1 MHAVKE
7 LYPMRGVITTVTTPF
22 NEDLSVNWRDLRRT
36 AEAALE
42 AGISGFLAPCL
53 ASEIDELTEQE
64 RYRMAAELL
73 TVTRQ
78 AGRGLVIPNVRGKDQ
93 AACVEQA
100 KRYLDLGVD
109 GVNIFMPTQGEE
121 SYRELVA
128 AIDALHPPLLCLQD
142 GKSNELK
149 APFIKAMFDEFESFR
164 CIKIE
169 TANPGP
175 DYTAVLKATNGR
187 LNVSGSW
194 GSDQMIE
201 AFDRGIHAL
210 MPSGLFELFVN
221 VYRLYHEKS
230 RDAAVRLFYDIL
242 PIIVFSRQSDS
253 VNLSLHKMYFKR
265 LGLYSTVKFRGPYAI
280 DAIAESYA
288 NEMIDRALRI
298 RDNMDAY
305 WQ

>member
-1 MHAVKE
+1 MKT
-7 LYPMRGVITTVTTPF
+7 LYPMRGIITTVNTPF
-22 NEDLSVNWRDLRRT
+22 NEDLSINWRDLRRT

-42 AGISGFLAPCL
+42 AGAAGFLAPCF
-53 ASEIDELTEQE
+53 ASEIDQLTEAE
-64 RYRMAAELL
+64 RFRMAGELVA
-73 TVTRQ
+73 VTRS
-78 AGRGLVIPNVRGKDQ
+78 AGRGIVLPNVRGKDQ

-109 GVNIFMPTQGEE
+109 GVNIFMPTVTEE

-128 AIDALHPPLLCLQD
+128 AVDALHPPFLCLQD
-142 GKSNELK
+142 TKDNELR
-149 APFIKAMFDEFESFR
+149 APFVKALFDEFESFR

-175 DYTAVLKATNGR
+175 DYTAVLEATGGA

-221 VYRLYHEKS
+221 TYRLYHEKS
-230 RDAAVRLFYDIL
+230 REAAMRLFFDIL
-242 PIIVFSRQSDS
+242 PIIVFTRQSDS
-253 VNLSLHKMYFKR
+253 VNLSLHKRYFQR
-265 LGLYSTVKFRGPYAI
+265 LGLYTTTRFRGPYAI
-280 DAIAESYA
+280 DEVQSRYTE
-288 NEMIDRALRI
+288 EMIDRALAI
-298 RDNMDAY
+298 RERMEEY
-305 WQ
+305 WK

>member
-1 MHAVKE
+1 MKE
-7 LYPMRGVITTVTTPF
+7 LYPMRGVITTVNTPF
-22 NEDLSVNWRDLRRT
+22 NEDLTINWSDLRRT

-42 AGISGFLAPCL
+42 AGVSGFLAPCF
-53 ASEIDELTEQE
+53 ASEIDELTNEE
-64 RYRMAAELL
+64 RYRMVTELL
-73 TVTRQ
+73 AVTHQ
-78 AGRGLVIPNVRGKDQ
+78 AGHGIVMPNVRGKTKDD
-93 AACVEQA
+93 CVEQA

-109 GVNIFMPTQGEE
+109 GVNIFMPTVTEE

-128 AIDALHPPLLCLQD
+128 AVDELHPPFLCLQD
-142 GKSNELK
+142 TKDNELR
-149 APFIKAMFDEFESFR
+149 APFVKSMFAEFESFR

-175 DYTAVLKATNGR
+175 DYTAILKATDGR

-230 RDAAVRLFYDIL
+230 REAAMKLFFDIL
-242 PIIVFSRQSDS
+242 PIIVFTRQSDS
-253 VNLSLHKMYFKR
+253 ANLSLHKRYFQR
-265 LGLYSTVKFRGPYAI
+265 LGLYTTTKFRAPFAV
-280 DAIAESYA
+280 DAVQAHYIE
-288 NEMIDRALRI
+288 EMIDRALYI
-298 RDNMDAY
+298 RDHMDQY

>member
-1 MHAVKE
+1 MKE
-7 LYPMRGVITTVTTPF
+7 LYPMYGIITTVNTPF
-22 NEDLSVNWRDLRRT
+22 NDDLSINWSDLRRT

-42 AGISGFLAPCL
+42 AGVSGFLAPSF
-53 ASEIDELTEQE
+53 ASEIDELTEDE
-64 RYRMAAELL
+64 RYRMASELVA
-73 TVTRQ
+73 VTRE
-78 AGRGLVIPNVRGKDQ
+78 AGHGIVLPNVRGKDQ

-109 GVNIFMPTQGEE
+109 GVNIFMPTVTEE

-128 AIDALHPPLLCLQD
+128 AVDALHPPFLCLQD
-142 GKSNELK
+142 TKDNELK
-149 APFIKAMFDEFESFR
+149 APFVKSMFDEFESFR

-175 DYTAVLKATNGR
+175 DYTAIRAATEGR
-187 LNVSGSW
+187 LNISGSW

-201 AFDRGIHAL
+201 AFDRGINAL

-230 RDAAVRLFYDIL
+230 REAAMRLFFDVL
-242 PIIVFSRQSDS
+242 PIIVFTRQSDS

-265 LGLYSTVKFRGPYAI
+265 LGLYTTTKFRGPYAI
-280 DAIAESYA
+280 DAVQERYA

-298 RDNMDAY
+298 RDNMAAY
-305 WQ
+305 WK